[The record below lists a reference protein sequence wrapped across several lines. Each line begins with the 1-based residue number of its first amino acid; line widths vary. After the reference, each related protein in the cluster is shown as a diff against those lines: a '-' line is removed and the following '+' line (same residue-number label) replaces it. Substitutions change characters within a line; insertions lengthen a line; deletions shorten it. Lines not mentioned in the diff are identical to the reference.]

1 MNEQE
6 NVCGICHESLSAGKT
21 KVIHKNK
28 MWRHEFHKVC
38 IDQWIKVCEK
48 SNNPPCCPICVNFII
63 PKKMT
68 KTLKLKAEPQLLAPV
83 IQEPA
88 QAEFDRAANERW
100 QRIANSENPL
110 FMGIMIC
117 SRRGRTRVPVVKFLQ
132 SDLGIESTWTLHR
145 IKEHIKT
152 MNREVYW
159 QKGFFDS
166 DNVEHNV
173 RPFNW
178 FKWKYPT
185 LRITDTYY
193 GTPSQGGRLFEV
205 HHQLDDNKTAR
216 EMYIECQSMMG
227 FCIKHRFHY
236 SDEAVH
242 KIQEVYYE
250 KVIREYDYSMP
261 ELILINEERFFN
273 NESNPIIPAEHREYR
288 KHPRSTK
295 HSLAWLVLD
304 IEYE

>member
-1 MNEQE
+1 MT
-6 NVCGICHESLSAGKT
+6 IKSL
-21 KVIHKNK
+21 
-28 MWRHEFHKVC
+28 
-38 IDQWIKVCEK
+38 
-48 SNNPPCCPICVNFII
+48 P
-63 PKKMT
+63 
-68 KTLKLKAEPQLLAPV
+68 EPQLIAPV

-88 QAEFDRAANERW
+88 QAEFDRAANDRW

-110 FMGIMIC
+110 FMGIMLC
-117 SRRGRTRVPVVKFLQ
+117 SRRGRTRFPVVKFLQ
-132 SDLGIESTWTLHR
+132 SECGIDGTWTLHR

-166 DNVEHNV
+166 DNIEHNV

-178 FKWKYPT
+178 FGWKYPT
-185 LRITDTYY
+185 LRITDAYY

-205 HHQLDDNKTAR
+205 HHQLDDNKTAK

-227 FCIKHRFHY
+227 FCIKHIFHY
-236 SDEAVH
+236 SAEAVQ
-242 KIQEVYYE
+242 KMQEVYYE
-250 KVIREYDYSMP
+250 KVITEYDYSMP
-261 ELILINEERFFN
+261 DIIAWDERFFN
-273 NESNPIIPAEHREYR
+273 NESNPIIPLEHRKYR

-304 IEYE
+304 IDYE